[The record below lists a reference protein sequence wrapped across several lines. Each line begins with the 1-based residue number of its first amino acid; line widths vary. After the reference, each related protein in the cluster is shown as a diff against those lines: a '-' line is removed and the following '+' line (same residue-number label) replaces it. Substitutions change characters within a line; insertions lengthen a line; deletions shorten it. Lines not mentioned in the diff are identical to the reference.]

1 MTASRLLA
9 FKTVTSML
17 ALSAGF
23 VVGSSAFAQAA
34 ATPPAAAALEAT
46 PDDDSAIVVTARKR
60 GESIID
66 VPLSITAISGDTLAA
81 RNITDLNSLNGNIP
95 GLRYQNSGANRN
107 DRGFVNFTIRGM
119 SVPVTVFVDGVAI
132 PTGSIPGLNNV
143 ERVEVV
149 NGPQSAYF
157 GRATFAGAINF
168 ITKQPSLTKF
178 GVSGSASYTSRD
190 KAEINGAV
198 EVPIIEDKLAIRV
211 SGRYYDKEG
220 EYKNYNGTGRLGD
233 ESTKSISASF
243 LAKPTDNLKIRGYYA
258 AWKDSDG
265 PSAQAALTEGDY
277 NCNLGGNGRQVNGL
291 NYVCGE
297 ISSVPANRLSQNNT
311 PPLAALNLTQGQS
324 AVSQGLID
332 HVGLER
338 RAYQANL
345 LADWSI
351 GDYTLSGA
359 FGKSHNQWA
368 AITDTYNRGTD
379 GTGYS
384 SSVLIANNDRNT
396 SGELRLASGKMDGFS
411 FLVGGNYLHSTNTFV
426 GRAYRPTTSAAI
438 SELSRLT
445 VNTAD
450 TYAIFGS
457 LNYDIAAGL
466 SISAE
471 GRYQWDTVKQDITFS
486 DLHLDNTFKSFTPR
500 VILSYDIR
508 NNLNIYA
515 SYSQGRRPGTFN
527 GGLSTVTDAAR
538 AQILAQFP
546 VPLNVPEEKLTSY
559 EAGVKGQF
567 LNRRL
572 TILASGY
579 YGEWRGRQ
587 ISQNV
592 AYTVPSTVLVNGVPT
607 ASTTTQTNTFLL
619 PSGKTNI
626 WGVELQATARITEG
640 FTVDGTFD
648 WAASDIVFTS
658 CTECQAINGVLNPVG
673 NQMERYPAYT
683 ASLNA
688 TYEHPIKNGWVGY
701 TRGQYVYTGRQYDTA
716 ANTTWTAPSNVFH
729 LSVGAHND
737 VYSIE
742 IFARNLTDNKAPT
755 NILRNANPNGSASQ
769 GLSLVILAPPERRS
783 VGVRVG
789 FKY

>member
-1 MTASRLLA
+1 MTAPRLLA
-9 FKTVTSML
+9 FKTVTSVL

-23 VVGSSAFAQAA
+23 VLGAPSFAQVAA
-34 ATPPAAAALEAT
+34 PTAAAAPLDAE
-46 PDDDSAIVVTARKR
+46 PDDNAIVVTARKR

-198 EVPIIEDKLAIRV
+198 EIPLIEDKLAIRV
-211 SGRYYDKEG
+211 SGRYYDKDG

-243 LAKPTDNLKIRGYYA
+243 LAQPTPDIKVRGYYA

-265 PSAQAALTEGDY
+265 PSAQAGLTEADY
-277 NCNLGGNGRQVNGL
+277 NCNLGGTGRQVNGL

-311 PPLAALNLTQGQS
+311 PPLAALNLAKGQS
-324 AVSQGLID
+324 AVTDGLID

-368 AITDTYNRGTD
+368 ALTDTYNRGTD

-384 SSVLIANNDRNT
+384 STVLIANNDRNT

-426 GRAYRPTTSAAI
+426 GRAYRPTSSTNIA
-438 SELSRLT
+438 ELSRLT

-450 TYAIFGS
+450 TFGIFGS

-466 SISAE
+466 TISAE
-471 GRYQWDTVKQDITFS
+471 GRYQWDKIKQDIDFS
-486 DLHLDNTFKSFTPR
+486 NLHLGNTFKSFTPR

-527 GGLSTVTDAAR
+527 GGLSTVSDAAR

-546 VPLNVPEEKLTSY
+546 VPINVPEEKLTSY

-567 LNRRL
+567 LDRRL

-592 AYTVPSTVLVNGVPT
+592 AYTVG
-607 ASTTTQTNTFLL
+607 TTTQTNTFLL

-626 WGVELQATARITEG
+626 WGLELQGTARITEG
-640 FTVDGTFD
+640 FTLDGTFD
-648 WAASDIVFTS
+648 WAATKIVFTS

-673 NQMERYPAYT
+673 NRMERYPAYT

-688 TYEHPIKNGWVGY
+688 TYEHPIKNDWVGY

-737 VYSIE
+737 TYSIE
-742 IFARNLTDNKAPT
+742 VFARNLTNNKAPT

-769 GLSLVILAPPERRS
+769 GLNLVILAPPERRS